1 MFCNNLAPSVGSRE
15 QVANVPVKFVQ
26 VPYVVLSMYNIE
38 WTPRG
43 VRWLPLIMQFPDIWQ
58 AMIWPIVGVVFWWMS
73 GRGMEALF
81 AARKRIERQR
91 INLIELAFG
100 LSFVIFGSALCAVL
114 AFDSYSTERESM
126 LAAGGGLWAILGTV
140 LVLAFILQWR
150 IRRRT

>member
-1 MFCNNLAPSVGSRE
+1 
-15 QVANVPVKFVQ
+15 
-26 VPYVVLSMYNIE
+26 
-38 WTPRG
+38 
-43 VRWLPLIMQFPDIWQ
+43 MQFPDIWQ

-150 IRRRT
+150 IRRRTRKLATAPAKI